1 MTSRVALVTGG
12 GRGLGRAISL
22 SLGRAGLDV
31 AVNYRR
37 DEAAALSTV
46 ADIEAL
52 GRRSVACQASVDQ
65 WGDDEAMV
73 AAVLNHFGRVDVLI
87 NNAGIASR
95 GHSVADT
102 DPAELSR
109 VMATHA
115 LGPFYLSKLLVP
127 QMRTLGGGHVVFI
140 SSVATTA
147 HAGNGSPYNMGKA
160 AVEALALTLAKEEQP
175 HGIRVNIVAPGL
187 VVTDM
192 GDRLAKAMTGG
203 AVSGS
208 AELDATFP
216 FGRVCRPE
224 DVAAVVSFLVS
235 DGASYISGQRIAVD
249 GGGNPTSYRR

>member
-22 SLGRAGLDV
+22 SLGRA
-31 AVNYRR
+31 
-37 DEAAALSTV
+37 
-46 ADIEAL
+46 
-52 GRRSVACQASVDQ
+52 
-65 WGDDEAMV
+65 
-73 AAVLNHFGRVDVLI
+73 
-87 NNAGIASR
+87 
-95 GHSVADT
+95 
-102 DPAELSR
+102 
-109 VMATHA
+109 
-115 LGPFYLSKLLVP
+115 
-127 QMRTLGGGHVVFI
+127 
-140 SSVATTA
+140 
-147 HAGNGSPYNMGKA
+147 
-160 AVEALALTLAKEEQP
+160 
-175 HGIRVNIVAPGL
+175 GIRVNIVAPGL

-249 GGGNPTSYRR
+249 GGGNPTSYRAADG